1 MNLFGMFSG
10 NKKQT
15 ATFSSSVTPEISPIK
30 IEGAQYNAIDTC
42 DGYFTLQ
49 DVLFFGEVPKGEKGA
64 PEDVKKER
72 MTEMVKGATEKYTNE
87 KFAAPT
93 HKGHHKAIAF
103 EDPEFLGFMMPRRVG
118 KTTLDGK
125 EQDAIFGDL
134 KLKASAF
141 ERVKKGELPFLS
153 PEIDWAS
160 WRFSSMALLDSM
172 PPHFKGPLIT
182 VGSVKQD
189 ANAKFTVGATL
200 SKGQFMAL
208 DANKIDGKEEKANED
223 KHKREL
229 DIVKKDEHEDTE
241 TDGGSNEDHR
251 YKELHERLSKM
262 EASYSEMDKHMAGV
276 HFKMGLPYK
285 GAQMGADLAIKK
297 SDSSAPADDKKAEEK
312 DMGNYR
318 FEDDPAA
325 LAKFA
330 AQEARTK
337 ALEDKLAAKDAE
349 VEKKARI
356 DGAFAE
362 LQGYPITDAG
372 KAGIAK
378 FADDPEKLKIFVEVL
393 KAQTPK
399 NPPKSV
405 SAFESSGKEV
415 KVEISGNDPDL
426 ATFQSKGP
434 EAMEAA
440 LKYAA
445 RFEAMKQD
453 KLCKGSKLLADG
465 RKAYIDFMMEMDPA
479 GQGRV
484 KLLA

>member
-1 MNLFGMFSG
+1 MQLFGRFFG
-10 NKKQT
+10 NKNQT
-15 ATFSSSVTPEISPIK
+15 ATFSSSSTLENSINIK
-30 IEGAQYNAIDTC
+30 GAEYSAVDTK
-42 DGYFTLQ
+42 DGYYTLK
-49 DVLFFGEVPKGEKGA
+49 DVLLFAEVPKGEKGA
-64 PEDVKKER
+64 PEDVKCER
-72 MTEMVKGATEKYTNE
+72 MKGMVSKALSRYEQE
-87 KFAAPT
+87 KFVAPA
-93 HKGHHKAIAF
+93 HKGHHKALAF
-103 EDPEFLGFMMPRRVG
+103 EDPEFLGFGLPKRVG
-118 KTTLDGK
+118 RTLLDGK
-125 EQDAIFGDL
+125 EQDAVYGDM
-134 KLKASAF
+134 KVKASAF
-141 ERVKKGELPFLS
+141 ERVRKGELPFLS
-153 PEIDWAS
+153 PEVNWET
-160 WRFSSMALLDSM
+160 WEFSSFAFLDSM

-182 VGSVKQD
+182 VGTITED

-208 DANKIDGKEEKANED
+208 DAKKIDAKEEKADED

-229 DIVKKDEHEDTE
+229 DRVKKDEQEDTK
-241 TDGGSNEDHR
+241 TDGGSNADSK
-251 YKELHERLSKM
+251 YSELHERISKM
-262 EASYSEMDKHMAGV
+262 EASYAEMDKTMASV
-276 HFKMGLPYK
+276 HYKMGLPYK
-285 GAQMGADLAIKK
+285 NAQMGADIVTKK
-297 SDSSAPADDKKAEEK
+297 SDSSAPAEDKKSEEK

-325 LAKFA
+325 VAKFA

-337 ALEDKLAAKDAE
+337 ALEDKLSAKDAE
-349 VEKKARI
+349 VEKKARV

-378 FADDPEKLKIFVEVL
+378 FADDPDKLKVFVEVL

-405 SAFESSGKEV
+405 SAFESSDKEV

-453 KLCKGSKLLADG
+453 KLCKGSKLVQDG
-465 RKAYIDFMMEMDPA
+465 RKAYIEFMMEMDPA